1 MKFLATADLH
11 LRETTPRYRKDKY
24 FVSQYEKIK
33 WILDQSIQHRASILI
48 AGDIFDTPKL
58 PYSFTNIYLEILL
71 DHPLSIYACVG
82 QHDLRYHVNNLDN
95 TPMGT
100 LIAGNV
106 ITNLSQ
112 SFIQISGW
120 GEKIPKEEKMI
131 LLTHRCVTPKEPPFF
146 LEDAV
151 SAESMLKSHPQY
163 QYIISGDYHTPHVTQ
178 IKDRWLI
185 NPGSV
190 MRSNKDQE
198 EHKPR
203 VYLIDT
209 TKGTVEPIFIP
220 IKPASEV
227 FDFAKMDREDKTDK
241 AVISEFVKAIQVKA
255 NRPNFPRILQQV
267 VEKADPN
274 KQVKSI
280 ISDTMES
287 SI

>member
-11 LRETTPRYRKDKY
+11 LRETIPRYRKDKY
-24 FVSQYEKIK
+24 LLAQYIKIK
-33 WILDQSIQHRASILI
+33 WILDQSILHDADILI
-48 AGDIFDTPKL
+48 AGDLFDTPKL
-58 PYSFTNIYLEILL
+58 SYSFTNMYLEILL
-71 DHPLSIYACVG
+71 GYTLNIYACAG
-82 QHDLRYHVNNLDN
+82 QHDLRYHVNDLDN

-100 LIAGNV
+100 LIASGA
-106 ITNLSQ
+106 ITNRNKP
-112 SFIQISGW
+112 FIQISGW
-120 GEKIPKEEKMI
+120 GEKIPKEKKMV
-131 LLTHRCVTPKEPPFF
+131 LLTHRCITPKEPPFF

-151 SAESMLKSHPQY
+151 SASSMLRKHPQY
-163 QYIISGDYHTPHVTQ
+163 QFIVSGDYHTPHVTQ

-220 IKPASEV
+220 IESASKV
-227 FDFAKMDREDKTDK
+227 FDFAKMEREDKTDK
-241 AVISEFVKAIQVKA
+241 AVISDFVKAIQVKA
-255 NRPNFPRILQQV
+255 NRPNFPRILKRV
-267 VEKADPN
+267 VEKANPN
-274 KQVKSI
+274 NRVKSI
-280 ISDTMES
+280 IFDTMEN

>member
-11 LRETTPRYRKDKY
+11 LRETIPRYRKDKY
-24 FVSQYEKIK
+24 LIAQYTKIK
-33 WILDQSIQHRASILI
+33 WILDQSTLHNADILI
-48 AGDIFDTPKL
+48 AGDLFDTPKL
-58 PYSFTNIYLEILL
+58 PYGFTNIYLEILL
-71 DHPLSIYACVG
+71 EHPLNIYACAG
-82 QHDLRYHVNNLDN
+82 QHDLRYHVNALDN

-100 LIAGNV
+100 LIAGGA
-106 ITNLSQ
+106 ITNINKP
-112 SFIQISGW
+112 FIQISGW
-120 GEKIPKEEKMI
+120 GEKIPKEKKMV

-151 SAESMLKSHPQY
+151 SASSMLRKHPQY
-163 QYIISGDYHTPHVTQ
+163 RFIVSGDYHTPHVTQ

-220 IKPASEV
+220 IEPTSKV

-241 AVISEFVKAIQVKA
+241 AVISDFVKAIQVKA
-255 NRPNFPRILQQV
+255 NRPNFPRILKRV
-267 VEKADPN
+267 VEKANPN
-274 KQVKSI
+274 NRVKSI
-280 ISDTMES
+280 ISDTMEN